1 MLAPRQC
8 HDGWTRFQNFC
19 YRTETLRL
27 TWTSARH
34 RCLQY
39 GGDLISL
46 HSPDE
51 FNFILTLANAHHL
64 MYSAFSGLND
74 RNTEGGYVWSD
85 GSPVQ
90 YTNWGVNQPDNFHSQ
105 EDCVEVFG
113 DGTWNDVSCGEMR
126 HFGCKISVGKS
137 SKLSLLCSLLCRVYM
152 LDKDVKQLPTF
163 FAPYGRRSS
172 YLSLY

>member
-1 MLAPRQC
+1 MSGQMDRLSSTQT
-8 HDGWTRFQNFC
+8 GVSTSQTISILK
-19 YRTETLRL
+19 RT
-27 TWTSARH
+27 
-34 RCLQY
+34 
-39 GGDLISL
+39 
-46 HSPDE
+46 
-51 FNFILTLANAHHL
+51 
-64 MYSAFSGLND
+64 
-74 RNTEGGYVWSD
+74 
-85 GSPVQ
+85 
-90 YTNWGVNQPDNFHSQ
+90 
-105 EDCVEVFG
+105 CVEVFG